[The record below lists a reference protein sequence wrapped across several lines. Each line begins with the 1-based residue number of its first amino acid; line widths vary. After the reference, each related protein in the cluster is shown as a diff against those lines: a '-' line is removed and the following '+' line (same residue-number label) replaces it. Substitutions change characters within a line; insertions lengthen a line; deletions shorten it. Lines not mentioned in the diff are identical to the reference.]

1 MGITSLNIKNRLPVW
16 RAKLTNIL
24 DFDSKKLS
32 IINIKKNKT
41 HVYYDNSPFYLV
53 IDNLKGYFKKYDDN
67 QYLTIIST
75 SEDQK
80 LMYMAILEKINKNI
94 NKNYTEIKFE
104 SNDVLPLN
112 VLINIHF
119 LVIAIRYQRVY
130 LNTCWYNE
138 ISSNN
143 I

>member
-1 MGITSLNIKNRLPVW
+1 
-16 RAKLTNIL
+16 
-24 DFDSKKLS
+24 
-32 IINIKKNKT
+32 
-41 HVYYDNSPFYLV
+41 
-53 IDNLKGYFKKYDDN
+53 
-67 QYLTIIST
+67 
-75 SEDQK
+75 
-80 LMYMAILEKINKNI
+80 MYMAILEKINKNI